1 MAYLTTD
8 ELNAYRMAARIMIA
22 SGLVDYMQEDKAV
35 TLMLLNRS
43 RGVDPLTALT
53 DYYITQDKPALKADA
68 MLERFYKLGGSVVWE
83 SESTDNATQKATFNF
98 NGTLFTSEWTYA
110 RAEIAGFTSNPMWN
124 THGAQMLRARVISE
138 GIRAVCPE
146 VNKGLYTPEEAACF
160 NSNRKSAPQP
170 SLPLPE
176 PPKPAPVA
184 QAVAPAPVK
193 AEAPKQTSKPVP
205 VKAETKPTQM
215 QKLKKAAAKASKK
228 ATPAPAPAVTG
239 PQDTDG
245 LIAEISTALHCGV
258 DWYSIVNTVNSKY
271 GINGELPDYVRD
283 ALVAC
288 APKE

>member
-53 DYYITQDKPALKADA
+53 DYYITLDKPALKADA

-83 SESTDNATQKATFNF
+83 SESTDNTTQKATFNF

-184 QAVAPAPVK
+184 QAVAPAAAPVK
-193 AEAPKQTSKPVP
+193 PEAPK
-205 VKAETKPTQM
+205 AELPKGEPKPTQM
-215 QKLKKAAAKASKK
+215 QKRKKAAAKASKK

-258 DWYSIVNTVNSKY
+258 DWYSIVNTVNAKY